1 MIPVDHSSLICDM
14 AYNQIVAKVSLH
26 KYSPSAIDAAARLSL
41 YSVVALAM
49 AFYIATG

>member
-26 KYSPSAIDAAARLSL
+26 EYSPSAIDA
-41 YSVVALAM
+41 VALCSVCNT
-49 AFYIATG
+49 F